1 MYGTG
6 TLGICYF
13 PTLQKN
19 VDADRE
25 SRTFNDNTEWALND
39 NVFDHILHFMASHLL
54 ICLHLES
61 IKRYHVMCHGSQ
73 IPKLNLLTHI
83 LTPGIKGRDHDC
95 STLAEPIMVFK
106 VAAPIGGHS
115 PIATSDRG
123 YSLPSK
129 QASSPT
135 SYGEKVET
143 DCMQVIREHITK
155 Q

>member
-1 MYGTG
+1 
-6 TLGICYF
+6 
-13 PTLQKN
+13 
-19 VDADRE
+19 
-25 SRTFNDNTEWALND
+25 
-39 NVFDHILHFMASHLL
+39 
-54 ICLHLES
+54 
-61 IKRYHVMCHGSQ
+61 MCHGSQ

-155 Q
+155 QGISAEAAQIILKSWRKGTCKQYQSFYKKWLDFC